1 LNWVTVL
8 KIVRAP
14 PLLLPSITPMRWL
27 FSTLIGSRASSTA
40 ITLAETA

>member
-1 LNWVTVL
+1 MNWVTVL
-8 KIVRAP
+8 KMVRPP